1 MQIQS
6 VMLALKTSVMLALKT
21 LCNYVGFIQPVSLLQ
36 WQIHNQRR
44 RELSDMSKEGLVGR
58 AEVAQH
64 MLCWQNLLTA
74 QSLELAD
81 LINSLDEEAAAEIRK
96 VALICE
102 PRTHTCT
109 HARTYEGW
117 EPAGTS
123 RLCRIL
129 FRFCKNCVNAFL
141 WAI

>member
-1 MQIQS
+1 
-6 VMLALKTSVMLALKT
+6 
-21 LCNYVGFIQPVSLLQ
+21 
-36 WQIHNQRR
+36 
-44 RELSDMSKEGLVGR
+44 MSKDGLVGR

-96 VALICE
+96 VALSCA
-102 PRTHTCT
+102 PHTQTH
-109 HARTYEGW
+109 EGR

-123 RLCRIL
+123 RLCRIT
-129 FRFCKNCVNAFL
+129 FRFCEGCDPFVRFCGRFDL
-141 WAI
+141 LCGLTSGLGSSGLSVTAIVFHMNVSDHKKT